1 LPFLKTLEAWSFR
14 IFGRAAPSFLRNVFE
29 FKNSLERAKIK
40 IYPETYV
47 SLMFFVALLTL
58 PISIISIL
66 IAYLYGFMPIIFL
79 IPLPFYVMI
88 GFMLIPLSRAGDR
101 ASSLE
106 REMPF
111 ASAYIS
117 VMASGGIAPYTSFK
131 RLSGVELMPAMKGE
145 AKEIIKDVEIFGID
159 PLTAIEKAA
168 KKNPLDIYRDFLAG
182 YASTVIIGGDI
193 GHFLE
198 RKAEDIFK
206 ARALRVKAAAER
218 LGMLLETF
226 IIVMVLMSLCFY
238 ILFSVESIYSA
249 GGSISMYSGIILY
262 TYLFTPML
270 SMMFIYLAHSMQ
282 PKTPV
287 VEMRPYKVF
296 GICGVIALVIFLLL
310 TNFMGYIAVPFF
322 GSFSNIIDLP
332 VAIALALFIATAP
345 AAIVNSKLSKKKNSI
360 ELGIN
365 SFLRD
370 LTEVRKTG
378 LSPEK
383 CIESLSN
390 RDYGEF
396 TRELRKISSEISW
409 GVPVKKVIMDFIKRT
424 RSWMT
429 QIIMF
434 LLVETIDVGG
444 GTIAMI
450 ESLARFNNL
459 THEVEKEKKM
469 AVRPYIMMP
478 YFAAILLVATTTMMI
493 GFTQGTLGVGTPN
506 QPGGGKDLSGM
517 ITTFVTSCIFHSYL
531 IGLVAGK
538 ISEESIAAG
547 FKHASLLVIIA
558 VVAAKLVPMFIK
570 FG

>member
-1 LPFLKTLEAWSFR
+1 M
-14 IFGRAAPSFLRNVFE
+14 
-29 FKNSLERAKIK
+29 
-40 IYPETYV
+40 
-47 SLMFFVALLTL
+47 MFFLAALTL
-58 PISIISIL
+58 PVSAACIVIL
-66 IAYLYGFMPIIFL
+66 LLYGFMPIVFL
-79 IPLPFYVMI
+79 VPIPFYVMI
-88 GFMLIPLSRAGDR
+88 GFLIMPISRASER
-101 ASSLE
+101 ASNLE

-111 ASAYIS
+111 AAAYIS

-131 RLSGVELMPAMKGE
+131 RLSEVEMMPAMSGE
-145 AKEIIKDVEIFGID
+145 AREIIKDVEIFGID
-159 PLTAIEKAA
+159 PLSAIENAS
-168 KKNPLDIYRDFLAG
+168 KKNPLDVFKDFLAG
-182 YASTVIIGGDI
+182 YASTVVIGGDI

-206 ARALRVKAAAER
+206 TRALRVKAAAER

-238 ILFSVESIYSA
+238 ILFSVESIYST
-249 GGSISMYSGIILY
+249 GMGLSSGIILY
-262 TYLFTPML
+262 TYLFTPMF

-282 PKTPV
+282 PRTPV
-287 VEMRPYKVF
+287 SELRPYKVF
-296 GICGVIALVIFLLL
+296 GMCSAVAIVLFLLL
-310 TNFMGYIAVPFF
+310 TNFMGLITIPFLAP
-322 GSFSNIIDLP
+322 IQTVVDLP
-332 VAIALALFIATAP
+332 IAIAIALFIATAP
-345 AAIVNSKLSKKKNSI
+345 AAVVHAKLSAKKASI
-360 ELGIN
+360 ESGIN

-383 CIESLSN
+383 CIESLAH
-390 RDYGEF
+390 RDYGQF
-396 TRELRKISSEISW
+396 TKELRKISSEISW
-409 GVPVKKVIMDFIKRT
+409 GIPVRKVIMDFVKRT

-429 QIIMF
+429 QIVMF

-444 GTIAMI
+444 GTIAMV

-478 YFAAILLVATTTMMI
+478 YFAAILLVATTSMMI
-493 GFTQGTLGVGTPN
+493 GFTTGTLGIAETGTK
-506 QPGGGKDLSGM
+506 KDMGPM
-517 ITTFVTSCIFHSYL
+517 IMIFTTSCIFHSYL

-538 ISEESIAAG
+538 ISEESVAAG

-558 VVAAKLVPMFIK
+558 VIAAKLVPMFVK